1 MVLGLNS
8 PVIVLVSKEHFF
20 ERSIP
25 STGTFSPTLTKIVS
39 PIFTFSGVF
48 WIIFSPSLTFALGEY
63 VEGIAVMLF
72 YQIGEMFQAVAVNN
86 SRDNINALIDIKPE
100 FANVK
105 EGENIMKK
113 TQKTPRREIE
123 KAKRE
128 LTEIREQEN
137 E

>member
-48 WIIFSPSLTFALGEY
+48 
-63 VEGIAVMLF
+63 
-72 YQIGEMFQAVAVNN
+72 
-86 SRDNINALIDIKPE
+86 
-100 FANVK
+100 
-105 EGENIMKK
+105 
-113 TQKTPRREIE
+113 
-123 KAKRE
+123 
-128 LTEIREQEN
+128 
-137 E
+137 